1 MAKYSGILICS
12 DLDGTLVNS
21 KNAITQEVAHAISY
35 FQQNGGLFTIASGRS
50 PFYLS
55 SFLEHIE
62 LNCPVIA
69 HNGATL
75 YDFKKSCF
83 IKKSFMPSNSL
94 DLFDFI
100 WENWKGINFITLHS
114 LDNSYNFAVEQKSEL
129 LGLYHKKQWCKFV
142 LYMEDANS
150 TKNLQK
156 LLTESAF
163 SEKYNFVRSW
173 ATGLEILS
181 PIGTKGDAVKALRC
195 HLPSVRKVVCIG
207 DYEND
212 ITMIKCA
219 DIGYAVANA
228 CQEVLDIADRVT
240 VSNDNGAVAKVIYEL

>member
-1 MAKYSGILICS
+1 MAKYSGVLICS

-21 KNAITQEVAHAISY
+21 RNAITQEVAQAVSY

-55 SFLEHIE
+55 SFLEHIK
-62 LNCPVIA
+62 LNCPVIS

-75 YDFKKSCF
+75 YDFEKDCF
-83 IKKSFMPSNSL
+83 IKKSFMPLGSL

-100 WENWKGINFITLHS
+100 WENWRGINFITLHT
-114 LDNSYNFAVEQKSEL
+114 LDNSYNFSQEQKNEMLS
-129 LGLYHKKQWCKFV
+129 LYHEKQWCKFV
-142 LYMEDANS
+142 LYMEDENS
-150 TKNLQK
+150 AKKLQNLLK
-156 LLTESAF
+156 KSVF
-163 SEKYNFVRSW
+163 SDKFNFVRSW

-181 PIGTKGDAVKALRC
+181 LSGTKGDAVRALRQ
-195 HLPSVRKVVCIG
+195 HLPSVSKVVCVG

-212 ITMIKCA
+212 ITMLKCA

-240 VSNDNGAVAKVIYEL
+240 VSNDNGAIAKVIYEL